1 MKITLDIAKL
11 LEDGRITP
19 EEATRLK
26 GLAAESTGSLA
37 MNMLIGFGVVA
48 VALGVMG
55 LVPQPTVAVVM
66 GGLLGSVGLGF
77 VLRGER
83 AWFILAQICLLAGA
97 LMLAGGVMFMTKGS
111 VTALL
116 AVTAIFA
123 GAGVVA
129 RSGLLI
135 ALAVL
140 ALSATIGA
148 RTGYM
153 HATYFLAIRQPAMTV
168 LLFSGLAIAAYQAS
182 KVLKADHGRLAIV
195 AARTSLLLVNF
206 GFWIGSLWGDRLTW
220 FVDLHDDLPLRAGH
234 PGLDLLGAV
243 DHCHHRCRRLGG
255 ARQPALGAQP
265 RRRVR
270 RHPLLHPVVREAR
283 RDALH
288 RSGRGG
294 HHARLGRRHLEVQS
308 GQDHPGLMLVLH
320 PPTVSLVGPRLAC
333 YPGVLA
339 CNR

>member
-11 LEDGRITP
+11 VEDGRITP
-19 EEATRLK
+19 EEAERLK

-55 LVPQPTVAVVM
+55 LVPQPAVAVVL
-66 GGLLGSVGLGF
+66 GGILGGVGLGF

-83 AWFILAQICLLAGA
+83 TWAILAQICLLAGA

-111 VTALL
+111 VMALL
-116 AVTAIFA
+116 AVTAIFI
-123 GAGVVA
+123 GCGVVA

-168 LLFSGLAIAAYQAS
+168 LLFSGLAIGAYQAS
-182 KVLKADHGRLAIV
+182 KLVRADLSRLAIV

-206 GFWIGSLWGDRLTW
+206 GFWIGSLWGDRLR
-220 FVDLHDDLPLRAGH
+220 LLRAILADDAALRTGATKSQVVIPPYVFGIGWALALVAVGVWGVRQNRRWVVNTAAVFAAIH
-234 PGLDLLGAV
+234 FYTQWFEKLGANAGTVLLGGLIMLAV
-243 DHCHHRCRRLGG
+243 ALALWRLNRRM
-255 ARQPALGAQP
+255 A
-265 RRRVR
+265 
-270 RHPLLHPVVREAR
+270 
-283 RDALH
+283 DA
-288 RSGRGG
+288 
-294 HHARLGRRHLEVQS
+294 
-308 GQDHPGLMLVLH
+308 
-320 PPTVSLVGPRLAC
+320 
-333 YPGVLA
+333 
-339 CNR
+339 

>member
-55 LVPQPTVAVVM
+55 LVPQPTVAVVL

-83 AWFILAQICLLAGA
+83 TWFILAQICLLAGA

-182 KVLKADHGRLAIV
+182 KVLMADHGRLAIV

-220 FVDLHDDLPLRAGH
+220 FVDMTTTSRYAPVIPAWIFSLLWIAAIIGAGIWAARANRPWVLNLAAVFGAIH
-234 PGLDLLGAV
+234 FYTQWFEKLGATPFTV
-243 DHCHHRCRRLGG
+243 LVAGILTLGLAVG
-255 ARQPALGAQP
+255 IWKYNQGKTIPA
-265 RRRVR
+265 
-270 RHPLLHPVVREAR
+270 
-283 RDALH
+283 
-288 RSGRGG
+288 
-294 HHARLGRRHLEVQS
+294 
-308 GQDHPGLMLVLH
+308 
-320 PPTVSLVGPRLAC
+320 
-333 YPGVLA
+333 
-339 CNR
+339 

>member
-11 LEDGRITP
+11 VEDGRITS
-19 EEATRLK
+19 EEAERLK

-55 LVPQPTVAVVM
+55 LVPQPAVAVVL
-66 GGLLGSVGLGF
+66 GGILGGVGLGF

-83 AWFILAQICLLAGA
+83 TWAILAQICLLAGA

-111 VTALL
+111 VMALL
-116 AVTAIFA
+116 AVTAIFV
-123 GAGVVA
+123 GCGVVA

-168 LLFSGLAIAAYQAS
+168 LLFSGLAIGAYQAS
-182 KVLKADHGRLAIV
+182 KLVRADLSRLAIV

-220 FVDLHDDLPLRAGH
+220 FIDRTTTSRYAPVIPAWTFSLLWIAAIIGAGVWAARANRPWVLNLAAVFGAIH
-234 PGLDLLGAV
+234 FYTQWFERLGATPFTV
-243 DHCHHRCRRLGG
+243 
-255 ARQPALGAQP
+255 
-265 RRRVR
+265 
-270 RHPLLHPVVREAR
+270 
-283 RDALH
+283 
-288 RSGRGG
+288 
-294 HHARLGRRHLEVQS
+294 
-308 GQDHPGLMLVLH
+308 LV
-320 PPTVSLVGPRLAC
+320 A
-333 YPGVLA
+333 GVLTLGLA
-339 CNR
+339 VGIWKYNQGKTIPA

>member
-11 LEDGRITP
+11 VEDGRITP
-19 EEATRLK
+19 EEAERLK

-55 LVPQPTVAVVM
+55 LVPQPAVAVVL
-66 GGLLGSVGLGF
+66 GGILGGVGLGF

-83 AWFILAQICLLAGA
+83 TWAILAQICLLAGA

-111 VTALL
+111 VMALL
-116 AVTAIFA
+116 AVTAIFV
-123 GAGVVA
+123 GCGVVA

-168 LLFSGLAIAAYQAS
+168 LLFSGLAIGAYQAS
-182 KVLKADHGRLAIV
+182 KLVRADLSRLAIV

-220 FVDLHDDLPLRAGH
+220 FIDRATTSRYAPVIPAWTFSLLWIAAIIGAGVWAARANRPWVLNLAAVFGAIH
-234 PGLDLLGAV
+234 FYTQWFERLGATPFTV
-243 DHCHHRCRRLGG
+243 
-255 ARQPALGAQP
+255 
-265 RRRVR
+265 
-270 RHPLLHPVVREAR
+270 
-283 RDALH
+283 
-288 RSGRGG
+288 
-294 HHARLGRRHLEVQS
+294 
-308 GQDHPGLMLVLH
+308 LV
-320 PPTVSLVGPRLAC
+320 A
-333 YPGVLA
+333 GVLTLGLA
-339 CNR
+339 VGIWKYNQGKTIPA

>member
-11 LEDGRITP
+11 VEDGRLTP
-19 EEATRLK
+19 EEAARLK

-37 MNMLIGFGVVA
+37 MNMLVGFGVVA

-55 LVPQPTVAVVM
+55 LVPQPTVAVVL
-66 GGLLGSVGLGF
+66 GGILGSVGLGF

-116 AVTAIFA
+116 AVTVIFA
-123 GAGVVA
+123 GAGIVA

-153 HATYFLAIRQPAMTV
+153 RATYFLAIEQPAVTV

-182 KVLKADHGRLAIV
+182 KRLTADFARLSIT

-220 FVDLHDDLPLRAGH
+220 FVDRTTTSRFAPVIPAWTFSVLWITAIIGAGVWAARANRPWVLNLAAVFGAIH
-234 PGLDLLGAV
+234 FYTQWFEKLGATPFTV
-243 DHCHHRCRRLGG
+243 LVAG
-255 ARQPALGAQP
+255 
-265 RRRVR
+265 VTT
-270 RHPLLHPVVREAR
+270 
-283 RDALH
+283 
-288 RSGRGG
+288 
-294 HHARLGRRHLEVQS
+294 
-308 GQDHPGLMLVLH
+308 LVLA
-320 PPTVSLVGPRLAC
+320 VGIWKYNQGKTILA
-333 YPGVLA
+333 
-339 CNR
+339 

>member
-11 LEDGRITP
+11 VEDGRITP
-19 EEATRLK
+19 EEAERLK

-55 LVPQPTVAVVM
+55 LVPQPAVAVVL
-66 GGLLGSVGLGF
+66 GGILGGVGLGF

-83 AWFILAQICLLAGA
+83 TWAILAQICLLAGA

-111 VTALL
+111 VMALL
-116 AVTAIFA
+116 AVTAIFV
-123 GAGVVA
+123 GCGVVA

-168 LLFSGLAIAAYQAS
+168 LLFSGLAIGAYQAS
-182 KVLKADHGRLAIV
+182 KLVRADLSRLAIV

-220 FVDLHDDLPLRAGH
+220 FIDRTTTSRYAPVIPAWTFSLLWIAAIIGAGVWAARANRPWVLNLAAVFGAIH
-234 PGLDLLGAV
+234 FYTQWFERLGATPFTV
-243 DHCHHRCRRLGG
+243 
-255 ARQPALGAQP
+255 
-265 RRRVR
+265 
-270 RHPLLHPVVREAR
+270 
-283 RDALH
+283 
-288 RSGRGG
+288 
-294 HHARLGRRHLEVQS
+294 
-308 GQDHPGLMLVLH
+308 LV
-320 PPTVSLVGPRLAC
+320 A
-333 YPGVLA
+333 GVLTLGLA
-339 CNR
+339 VGIWKYNQGKTIPA

>member
-11 LEDGRITP
+11 VEDGRITP
-19 EEATRLK
+19 EEAERLK

-55 LVPQPTVAVVM
+55 LVPQPAVAVVL
-66 GGLLGSVGLGF
+66 GGILGGVGLGF

-83 AWFILAQICLLAGA
+83 TWAILAQICLLAGA

-111 VTALL
+111 VMALL
-116 AVTAIFA
+116 AVTAIFI
-123 GAGVVA
+123 GCGVVA

-168 LLFSGLAIAAYQAS
+168 LLFSGLAIGAYQAS
-182 KVLKADHGRLAIV
+182 KLVRADLSRLAIV

-220 FVDLHDDLPLRAGH
+220 FIDRTTTSRYAPVIPAWTFSLLWIAAIIGAGVWAARANRPWVLNLAAVFGAIH
-234 PGLDLLGAV
+234 FYTQWFERLGATPFTV
-243 DHCHHRCRRLGG
+243 
-255 ARQPALGAQP
+255 
-265 RRRVR
+265 
-270 RHPLLHPVVREAR
+270 
-283 RDALH
+283 
-288 RSGRGG
+288 
-294 HHARLGRRHLEVQS
+294 
-308 GQDHPGLMLVLH
+308 LV
-320 PPTVSLVGPRLAC
+320 A
-333 YPGVLA
+333 GVLTLGLA
-339 CNR
+339 VGIWKYNQGKTIPA

>member
-11 LEDGRITP
+11 VEDGRITP
-19 EEATRLK
+19 EEAERLK

-55 LVPQPTVAVVM
+55 LVPQPAVAVVL
-66 GGLLGSVGLGF
+66 GGILGGVGLGF

-83 AWFILAQICLLAGA
+83 TWAILAQICLLAGA

-111 VTALL
+111 VMALL
-116 AVTAIFA
+116 AVTAIFV
-123 GAGVVA
+123 GCGVVA

-168 LLFSGLAIAAYQAS
+168 LLFSGLAIGAYQAS
-182 KVLKADHGRLAIV
+182 KLVRADLSRLAIV

-220 FVDLHDDLPLRAGH
+220 FIDRTTTSRYAPVIPAWTFSLLWIAAIIGAGVWAARANRPWVLNLAAVFGAIH
-234 PGLDLLGAV
+234 FYTQWFERLGATPFTV
-243 DHCHHRCRRLGG
+243 
-255 ARQPALGAQP
+255 
-265 RRRVR
+265 
-270 RHPLLHPVVREAR
+270 
-283 RDALH
+283 
-288 RSGRGG
+288 
-294 HHARLGRRHLEVQS
+294 
-308 GQDHPGLMLVLH
+308 LV
-320 PPTVSLVGPRLAC
+320 A
-333 YPGVLA
+333 GVLTLGLA
-339 CNR
+339 IGIWKYNQGKTIPA

>member
-11 LEDGRITP
+11 VEDGRITP
-19 EEATRLK
+19 EEAERLK

-55 LVPQPTVAVVM
+55 LVPQPAVAVVL
-66 GGLLGSVGLGF
+66 GGILGGVGLGF

-83 AWFILAQICLLAGA
+83 TWAILAQICLLAGA

-111 VTALL
+111 VMALL
-116 AVTAIFA
+116 AVTAIFV
-123 GAGVVA
+123 GCGVVA

-168 LLFSGLAIAAYQAS
+168 LLFSGLAIGAYQAS
-182 KVLKADHGRLAIV
+182 KLVRADLSRLAIV

-220 FVDLHDDLPLRAGH
+220 FIDRTTTSRYAPVIPAWTFSLLWIAAIIGAGVWATRANRPWVLNLAAVFGAIH
-234 PGLDLLGAV
+234 FYTQWFERLGATPFTV
-243 DHCHHRCRRLGG
+243 
-255 ARQPALGAQP
+255 
-265 RRRVR
+265 
-270 RHPLLHPVVREAR
+270 
-283 RDALH
+283 
-288 RSGRGG
+288 
-294 HHARLGRRHLEVQS
+294 
-308 GQDHPGLMLVLH
+308 LV
-320 PPTVSLVGPRLAC
+320 A
-333 YPGVLA
+333 GVLTLGLA
-339 CNR
+339 VGIWKYNQGKTIPA

>member
-11 LEDGRITP
+11 VEDGRITP
-19 EEATRLK
+19 EEAERLK

-55 LVPQPTVAVVM
+55 LVPQPAVAVVL
-66 GGLLGSVGLGF
+66 GGILGGVGLGF

-83 AWFILAQICLLAGA
+83 TWAILAQICLLAGA

-111 VTALL
+111 VMALL
-116 AVTAIFA
+116 AVTAIFV
-123 GAGVVA
+123 GCGVVA

-168 LLFSGLAIAAYQAS
+168 LLFSGLAIGAYQAS
-182 KVLKADHGRLAIV
+182 KLVRADLSRLAIV

-220 FVDLHDDLPLRAGH
+220 FIDRTTTSRYAPVIPAWTFSLLWIAAIIGAGVWAARANRPWVLNLAAVFGAIH
-234 PGLDLLGAV
+234 FYTQWFERLGATPFTV
-243 DHCHHRCRRLGG
+243 LVAGALTLGLAVG
-255 ARQPALGAQP
+255 IWKYNQGKTIPA
-265 RRRVR
+265 
-270 RHPLLHPVVREAR
+270 
-283 RDALH
+283 
-288 RSGRGG
+288 
-294 HHARLGRRHLEVQS
+294 
-308 GQDHPGLMLVLH
+308 
-320 PPTVSLVGPRLAC
+320 
-333 YPGVLA
+333 
-339 CNR
+339 

>member
-11 LEDGRITP
+11 VEDGRITP
-19 EEATRLK
+19 EEAERLK

-55 LVPQPTVAVVM
+55 LVPQPAVAVVL
-66 GGLLGSVGLGF
+66 GGILGGVGLGF

-83 AWFILAQICLLAGA
+83 TWAILAQICLLAGA

-111 VTALL
+111 VMALL
-116 AVTAIFA
+116 AVTAIFV
-123 GAGVVA
+123 GCGVVA

-168 LLFSGLAIAAYQAS
+168 LLFSGLAIGAYQAS
-182 KVLKADHGRLAIV
+182 KLVRADLSRLAIV

-220 FVDLHDDLPLRAGH
+220 FIDRTTTSRYAPVIPAWTFSLLWIAAIIGAGVWAARANRPWVLNLAAVFGAIH
-234 PGLDLLGAV
+234 FYTQWFERLGATPFTV
-243 DHCHHRCRRLGG
+243 
-255 ARQPALGAQP
+255 
-265 RRRVR
+265 
-270 RHPLLHPVVREAR
+270 
-283 RDALH
+283 
-288 RSGRGG
+288 
-294 HHARLGRRHLEVQS
+294 
-308 GQDHPGLMLVLH
+308 LV
-320 PPTVSLVGPRLAC
+320 A
-333 YPGVLA
+333 GVLTLGLA
-339 CNR
+339 VGIRKYNQGKTIPA